1 MARKVLLLT
10 LVGLIA
16 KGIILFSNRAPLA
29 VEGDPTVAAPQ
40 SCAQP
45 KGKAVQACREL
56 EQRILAAT
64 VRIELQSWKV
74 ADDES
79 GYDIDYKVSHAT
91 IKDSRYLVTHNHY
104 SIPLAIRPQDGE
116 PEVYVAVTLSDS
128 SGETLF
134 KGSISDFELA
144 WEDPET
150 LILAYKGEDLFQDKG
165 MVSAEFSDWSTV
177 PLKAGMEVAQVD
189 WDGATT
195 RVDWTTVQE
204 VNVEDGVPRL
214 VLADGVTLGA
224 SGGGIFWHGIHI
236 ANNWL
241 LVQHYG
247 ELGALTDTMTKVALN
262 SAPVTSGPSQ
272 ALTTG

>member
-1 MARKVLLLT
+1 MMVKKVLLLT

-16 KGIILFSNRAPLA
+16 KICLSFGIKLPL
-29 VEGDPTVAAPQ
+29 TVPAEAFVQ
-40 SCAQP
+40 TQESCAQP
-45 KGKAVQACREL
+45 TGRMEQACREL

-64 VRIELQSWKV
+64 VRIELQGWSV
-74 ADDES
+74 ASDES
-79 GYDIDYKVSHAT
+79 GYNVDYTVGHAT
-91 IKDSRYLVTHNHY
+91 VRDGRYLITHNHFR
-104 SIPLAIRPQDGE
+104 IPLSIRPQDGE
-116 PEVYVAVTLSDS
+116 SEVYTTVTLSNS
-128 SGETLF
+128 SGETFF
-134 KGSISDFELA
+134 KGPISDFELA

-150 LILAYKGEDLFQDKG
+150 LVFSYKDEELFQDAG
-165 MVSAEFSDWSTV
+165 IVSAEFSDWSSI

-195 RVDWTTVQE
+195 RVDWTMVQE
-204 VNVEDGVPRL
+204 VDVEDGVPRL

-247 ELGALTDTMTKVALN
+247 ESGTLTETTKVALN
-262 SAPVTSGPSQ
+262 STPVSGELNQGLDS
-272 ALTTG
+272 

>member
-1 MARKVLLLT
+1 MMVKKVLLLT
-10 LVGLIA
+10 LVSLIA
-16 KGIILFSNRAPLA
+16 KSGLSFVSRMPL
-29 VEGDPTVAAPQ
+29 TVLAEAFVQ
-40 SCAQP
+40 TQESCAQP
-45 KGKAVQACREL
+45 TGEMAHTCREL

-64 VRIELQSWKV
+64 VRIELQGWTV

-79 GYDIDYKVSHAT
+79 SYDIDYTVGHAT
-91 IKDSRYLVTHNHY
+91 VRDGRYLITHNHFR
-104 SIPLAIRPQDGE
+104 IPLSIRPQDGE
-116 PEVYVAVTLSDS
+116 SEVYTSVILSDS
-128 SGETLF
+128 NGETFF
-134 KGSISDFELA
+134 KGPISDFELA

-150 LILAYKGEDLFQDKG
+150 LVFAYKDEKPFQDAG
-165 MVSAEFSDWSTV
+165 IISAEFSDWSSI
-177 PLKAGMEVAQVD
+177 PLKVGMEVAQVD

-204 VNVEDGVPRL
+204 VDIEDGVPRL

-247 ELGALTDTMTKVALN
+247 ESGTLTDTTTKVALN
-262 SAPVTSGPSQ
+262 STPVSGEVSQ
-272 ALTTG
+272 GLSS

>member
-1 MARKVLLLT
+1 MMVKKVLLLT

-16 KGIILFSNRAPLA
+16 KICLSFGIKLPL
-29 VEGDPTVAAPQ
+29 TVPAEAFVQ
-40 SCAQP
+40 TQESCAQP
-45 KGKAVQACREL
+45 TGRMEQACREL

-64 VRIELQSWKV
+64 VRIELQGWSV
-74 ADDES
+74 ASDES
-79 GYDIDYKVSHAT
+79 GYNVDYTVGHAT
-91 IKDSRYLVTHNHY
+91 VRDGRYLITHNHFR
-104 SIPLAIRPQDGE
+104 IPLSIRPQDGE
-116 PEVYVAVTLSDS
+116 SEVYTTVTLSDS
-128 SGETLF
+128 SGETFF
-134 KGSISDFELA
+134 KGPISDFELA

-150 LILAYKGEDLFQDKG
+150 LVFSYKDEELFQDAG
-165 MVSAEFSDWSTV
+165 IVSAEFSDWSSI

-195 RVDWTTVQE
+195 RVDWTMVQE
-204 VNVEDGVPRL
+204 VDVEDGVPRL

-247 ELGALTDTMTKVALN
+247 GSGTLTETTKVALN
-262 SAPVTSGPSQ
+262 STPVSGELNQGLDS
-272 ALTTG
+272 

>member
-1 MARKVLLLT
+1 MVKKVLLLT
-10 LVGLIA
+10 LVSLIA
-16 KGIILFSNRAPLA
+16 KSGLSFAIRLLL
-29 VEGDPTVAAPQ
+29 TVPAEAIAQ
-40 SCAQP
+40 TQESCAQP
-45 KGKAVQACREL
+45 TGRMEQACREL

-64 VRIELQSWKV
+64 VRIELQGWTV
-74 ADDES
+74 ANGES
-79 GYDIDYKVSHAT
+79 GYNVDYTVGHAT
-91 IKDSRYLVTHNHY
+91 VRDGRYLITHNHFR
-104 SIPLAIRPQDGE
+104 IPLSIRPQYGE
-116 PEVYVAVTLSDS
+116 SEVYTTVTLSNS
-128 SGETLF
+128 SGETFF
-134 KGSISDFELA
+134 KGPISDFELA

-150 LILAYKGEDLFQDKG
+150 LVLAYKDEELFQDAG
-165 MVSAEFSDWSTV
+165 IVSAEFSDWSCI

-204 VNVEDGVPRL
+204 VDVEDGVPRL

-247 ELGALTDTMTKVALN
+247 KSGTLTDTTTKVALN
-262 SAPVTSGPSQ
+262 STPVSGELSQ
-272 ALTTG
+272 GLDS